1 MLSSSC
7 VSISFNFPFFYV
19 SISPPPPLLH
29 TPFHHLSITFFTPSP
44 FLPFLFITPGGR
56 RPADEEEQRDVIS
69 ALISW
74 HEERGGVERPHD
86 GPHRALLCRGPH
98 RGQVGLVERGAV
110 RLSVA
115 ACFSGD
121 EKQTRGIWDF
131 GSEMPY
137 PLGGREGVVLVLIQS
152 HLCKKIQR

>member
-1 MLSSSC
+1 MFLFSST
-7 VSISFNFPFFYV
+7 FPFFT
-19 SISPPPPLLH
+19 SPYLTPLLH
-29 TPFHHLSITFFTPSP
+29 TPFHHLSITSFTPSP
-44 FLPFLFITPGGR
+44 FLPFLFITLFSGGR